1 MKVLIADD
9 DAVGREILAQT
20 LADMGYEVTC
30 ADNGRAAVEAM
41 RQCHYP
47 LLVCDW
53 EMPQMDGL
61 QVCRW
66 VRSGPMARLT
76 YVVMLTAREGMEN
89 SAEGLSSGADA
100 FLSKPCQP
108 EDVVDHLRL
117 GQRLL
122 DREAQRASVAS

>member
-9 DAVGREILAQT
+9 DAVGREILAQS
-20 LADMGYEVTC
+20 LAEMGYEVTC
-30 ADNGRAAVEAM
+30 VEDGRAAIKVM
-41 RQCHYP
+41 RQSHHP

-53 EMPQMDGL
+53 EMPVLDGL
-61 QVCRW
+61 EVCRW
-66 VRSGPMARLT
+66 VRSGPMAKST

-100 FLSKPCQP
+100 FLTKPCMP
-108 EDVVDHLRL
+108 EDVVGHLRL

-122 DREAQRASVAS
+122 EKESRRSIAS